1 MGNLME
7 LLFPPGGRTFP
18 GQRAIKISLRG
29 VHTLCAGVLTGS
41 YLLDAGADAQAMW
54 LLWTVGTGI
63 GMLTLDLLESVGFLA
78 QVRGLVLLLKVAVV
92 LALPMFGAACGW
104 VLGGLMV
111 IAVVSSHAPS
121 KVRYATWIGGG
132 RITGGTSKG

>member
-1 MGNLME
+1 MQ

-18 GQRAIKISLRG
+18 GQRALKISLRG

-41 YLLDAGADAQAMW
+41 YILDAGDEAKALW
-54 LLWTVGTGI
+54 LCWTVGTGL

-92 LALPMFGAACGW
+92 LALPMFEGASGW
-104 VLGGLMV
+104 VLGALLV
-111 IAVVSSHAPS
+111 IAVISSHAPS
-121 KVRYATWIGGG
+121 KVRYAPWIGGG